1 MLDLMGR
8 GYVLEH
14 CSMYLRKEQD
24 VKALR
29 IYVTDALK
37 TIADNTS
44 RMVSGGVTLKSRY
57 VEWAEQLKAPRE
69 PVESSEAIIN
79 RIKGRISA
87 LGEDDK

>member
-14 CSMYLRKEQD
+14 CGMCLRKEQEM
-24 VKALR
+24 KALR

-44 RMVSGGVTLKSRY
+44 RLGSGGVTLKSRY
-57 VEWAEQLKAPRE
+57 VEWAEQLKAPKE
-69 PVESSEAIIN
+69 PKESSETIIN

>member
-1 MLDLMGR
+1 
-8 GYVLEH
+8 
-14 CSMYLRKEQD
+14 MYFRKKQD
-24 VKALR
+24 QEILK

-44 RMVSGGVTLKSRY
+44 RLLSGGVTLKSRY
-57 VEWAEQLKAPRE
+57 VEWVEQLKAPRE

-87 LGEDDK
+87 LGEDGK